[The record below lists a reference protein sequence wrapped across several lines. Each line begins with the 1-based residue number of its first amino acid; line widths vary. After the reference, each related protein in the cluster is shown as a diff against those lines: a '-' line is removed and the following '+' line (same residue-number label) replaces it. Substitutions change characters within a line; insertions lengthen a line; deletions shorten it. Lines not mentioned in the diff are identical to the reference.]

1 MDRRSVIGMGL
12 LAGALAASRA
22 APSHASGGDIPA
34 VAKPQPD
41 PSEIMKL
48 WRGTPPGGRGVHL
61 TLNVFERSKTPELF
75 RDRAAMGI
83 AEPIL
88 TVFRPDVPGGAAVL
102 IVPGGAFRRVVV
114 DKEGFETARFLNG
127 AGVTAFVLRYRLP
140 GEGWAG
146 GADVPLQDAQRAMRI
161 IRARAQ
167 DFAVDPAR
175 LGVLGFSAG
184 GHVAAML
191 ATRPEAQVYDARD
204 AADRLDARP
213 AFAGLVYPVIT
224 MLPPFANA
232 GCRDVLLGA
241 DQSPARLEAWSAER
255 AVSARTPPC
264 FLAAAADDDTISIEN
279 TLAMH
284 AALRAAKVPAEMHVF
299 ERGGHGFGIR
309 LAQGNPCAIWPTL
322 FVTWMRSV
330 I

>member
-1 MDRRSVIGMGL
+1 MDRRSVIGLGL

-22 APSHASGGDIPA
+22 AAADIPD

-41 PSEIMKL
+41 PSETVPL
-48 WRGTPPGGRGVHL
+48 WRGMPPGGRGVHL
-61 TLNVFERSKTPELF
+61 SPNVFERSKAPELF
-75 RDRAAMGI
+75 RDRAAMSI

-88 TVFRPDVPGGAAVL
+88 TVFRPDAPSGAAVL

-127 AGVTAFVLRYRLP
+127 SGVTVFVLRYRLP
-140 GEGWAG
+140 AEGWAD
-146 GADVPLQDAQRAMRI
+146 GAGVPLQDAQRAMRI
-161 IRARAQ
+161 IRARAKA
-167 DFAVDPAR
+167 FAVDPVR

-191 ATRPEAQVYDARD
+191 AARPEAPVYAARD

-213 AFAGLVYPVIT
+213 AFAGLIYPVIT

-241 DQSPARLEAWSAER
+241 DPSQARLEAYSAER
-255 AVSARTPPC
+255 AVNARMPPC
-264 FLAAAADDDTISIEN
+264 FLAAAADDDTIAVEN
-279 TLAMH
+279 TLMMH
-284 AALRAAKVPAEMHVF
+284 AALRTAKVPAEMHVF
-299 ERGGHGFGIR
+299 EKGGHGFGIR
-309 LAQGNPCAIWPTL
+309 VAQGYPCAIWPAL
-322 FVTWMRSV
+322 FVNWMRSTGIV